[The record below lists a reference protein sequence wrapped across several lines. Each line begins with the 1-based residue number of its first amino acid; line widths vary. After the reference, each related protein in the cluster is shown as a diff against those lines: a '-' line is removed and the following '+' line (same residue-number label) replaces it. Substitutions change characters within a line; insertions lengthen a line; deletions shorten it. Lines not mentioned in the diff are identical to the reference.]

1 MNHRPYLEAHV
12 LELDYQL
19 YWKMMSQQIP
29 RSGYTEMIITF
40 HELEDHVRSL
50 LVHYLLLASQVSP
63 TTACCF
69 LIKKAFKYMLPY
81 LFLKYLQN
89 FIYLSGGAT
98 MYMSKPMKMN
108 STVNYS
114 NQLMMVGTVMK
125 MPWTTPMDCTT
136 QTYYTMMMESSRD
149 MRKVLRRHLYVMLEN
164 QLK

>member
-1 MNHRPYLEAHV
+1 
-12 LELDYQL
+12 
-19 YWKMMSQQIP
+19 
-29 RSGYTEMIITF
+29 
-40 HELEDHVRSL
+40 
-50 LVHYLLLASQVSP
+50 
-63 TTACCF
+63 
-69 LIKKAFKYMLPY
+69 MLPY

-125 MPWTTPMDCTT
+125 MPWMAPMDCTT
-136 QTYYTMMMESSRD
+136 KTYYTMMMKSSRD
-149 MRKVLRRHLYVMLEN
+149 MHKVLRRHLYVMLEN